1 MFNIIEIAHK
11 IRKEAAKVTVDKVE
25 DRLMTFLKISNLFL
39 RVFGGP
45 LVASEVFLGLRWLN
59 YR

>member
-25 DRLMTFLKISNLFL
+25 DRLMTFISNLFL
-39 RVFGGP
+39 CAIGCR
-45 LVASEVFLGLRWLN
+45 LVGSEVFLGLR
-59 YR
+59 